1 MFGGGQMQ
9 PGQAILGT
17 VDGVAFHAQV
27 IGQVGQDIAVVFNQ
41 KNAHR
46 FLLCGASRCGARQ
59 AQLKAYA
66 CRVPAPGKIQRT

>member
-1 MFGGGQMQ
+1 MQ

-66 CRVPAPGKIQRT
+66 CTVPALGKIHRT